1 MRIYSIISLLLPLL
15 ATAIHPAAGADE
27 CVFPGAAWEQ
37 ATPESQGVDSAKLQ
51 AAVDYLREA
60 GGKEGVKRM
69 VIVRNG
75 RMIWRGPEA
84 DKPQGVWSVTK
95 AFTSTAH
102 GLLIEDGKCT
112 LDTLAKDFDPAL
124 AKVLSHRHA
133 AAFCDDDV
141 RPRRRRRRL

>member
-1 MRIYSIISLLLPLL
+1 MRIYRIILLLLPIL
-15 ATAIHPAAGADE
+15 ATAVRPAEGADE
-27 CVFPGAAWEQ
+27 SVFPGAAWQQ

-60 GGKEGVKRM
+60 AGREGVKRM

-102 GLLIEDGKCT
+102 GLLIEDGKCS
-112 LDTLAKDFDPAL
+112 LDTLAKDFDPEL
-124 AKVLSHRHA
+124 AEFYRRERSTCTGTKPLSTTDMR
-133 AAFCDDDV
+133 
-141 RPRRRRRRL
+141 